1 MPMESDKAI
10 LRSLAPG
17 DPIKLKRDVFP
28 HVKVREWTLQR
39 KEDHQLLLHYPK
51 KNYTLL
57 VEETD
62 IDWAEYRKW
71 KKNRDSWPHLT

>member
-1 MPMESDKAI
+1 MESDKAL

-17 DPIKLKRDVFP
+17 DPIKLKKDAFP
-28 HVKVREWTLQR
+28 QVKVREWTLQR
-39 KEDHQLLLHYPK
+39 KEDHQLLLYYPK

-71 KKNRDSWPHLT
+71 KKSRDSWPHLT